1 MAVDLYGGVDV
12 LQRTIGSCC
21 VNRCEDGAPRL
32 SDRAYLF
39 LERFCAVI
47 DGDES
52 ISEVCRVFQ
61 ELNSQSTV

>member
-1 MAVDLYGGVDV
+1 MYCRERSD
-12 LQRTIGSCC
+12 R